1 MTGLTAKLA
10 KDLDDCIIEN
20 FADQI
25 GMEMELVRIAKRED
39 LANPAVIAA
48 LATCADCGPVQK
60 RLGNLPAAALH
71 AGLGIALAG
80 QLRPPAALLARA
92 LHDGAARSVNA
103 KPVLAVKGQKPLP
116 AFANPARL
124 PAPVHAKTKQA
135 MPRDELDAFVRIL
148 VAGGEPPTED
158 YTPAS
163 LAALGRAL
171 VIGWLAF
178 GGDPKHRW
186 AALGPA
192 PFFDD
197 ATARDLAAY
206 AVALAPRV
214 AMFSKAQVLVDAL
227 GVMNSRVALGQLL
240 EIATKLRTRSVQTR
254 ARAVFDA
261 AAKRMGV
268 KEHDLADK
276 LMPTSARPG
285 EEAKVVKTT
294 AKAFL
299 KRLEQRMVESIT
311 FSLHD
316 FIEDV
321 LQHPI
326 AHRAAANVLFAAKAK
341 GKPLLFTI
349 VGDALQ
355 DVTGKTVATP
365 TSSEISVVHPIE
377 LSTKQLADW
386 KQRLPAQPFAQL
398 ARPLEHLATT
408 KALQRHLR
416 DLRGKT
422 TTARNLFGLEGLG
435 WHRGSTPGGRFNE
448 LARELRGVTAT
459 LSFEPG
465 VFLVAGMTTEQRLE
479 GVSIVAKKPQP
490 LAFSE
495 IARELARL

>member
-1 MTGLTAKLA
+1 VAGLTAKLA
-10 KDLDDCIIEN
+10 KKLDNCIIEN

-25 GMEMELVRIAKRED
+25 EMETELVRIEKRED

-48 LATCADCGPVQK
+48 LATCADCAPVQK

-71 AGLGIALAG
+71 AGLGVALAG
-80 QLRPPAALLARA
+80 RLRPPAALLARA

-103 KPVLAVKGQKPLP
+103 KLVLAVKGKRSLP
-116 AFANPARL
+116 AFANPDRL

-135 MPRDELDAFVRIL
+135 MTRDELDIFVRIL
-148 VAGGEPPTED
+148 VAGGEPPAED
-158 YTPAS
+158 HAPAS

-171 VIGWLAF
+171 VLGWLAF

-206 AVALAPRV
+206 AVELAPRV
-214 AMFSKAQVLVDAL
+214 AMYSKAQVLVDAL
-227 GVMNSRVALGQLL
+227 GAMNSRVALGELL
-240 EIATKLRTRSVQTR
+240 EIATKLRTRSVKTR

-316 FIEDV
+316 FIEHV

-349 VGDALQ
+349 VGEALQ
-355 DVTGKTVATP
+355 DVTGKTVAAP
-365 TSSEISVVHPIE
+365 ASSAISVVHPIE

-386 KQRLPAQPFAQL
+386 KQHLPTQPFAQL
-398 ARPLEHLATT
+398 ARPLEYLATT

-422 TTARNLFGLEGLG
+422 TNARNLFGLEGLG
-435 WHRGSTPGGRFNE
+435 WQRGATPGGRFNE
-448 LARELRGVTAT
+448 LARELHGVTAT

-479 GVSIVAKKPQP
+479 GVSIVAKKAQP

-495 IARELARL
+495 IARELALL

>member
-1 MTGLTAKLA
+1 MSGLTAKLA

-25 GMEMELVRIAKRED
+25 ELETALARIEKRED

-48 LATCADCGPVQK
+48 LATCADCAPVQK
-60 RLGNLPAAALH
+60 RLGNLPAAALRE
-71 AGLGIALAG
+71 GLGIALAG
-80 QLRPPAALLARA
+80 TLRPPAALLARA
-92 LHDGAARSVNA
+92 LHDGAARSVDA
-103 KPVLAVKGQKPLP
+103 KLVLAVKGKKPLP
-116 AFANPARL
+116 AFANPDRL
-124 PAPVHAKTKQA
+124 PAPVHAKTKQV
-135 MPRDELDAFVRIL
+135 MTRDELEVFVRIL

-171 VIGWLAF
+171 VLGWLAF

-186 AALGPA
+186 AALAPA

-206 AVALAPRV
+206 AVELAPRV

-227 GVMNSRVALGQLL
+227 GVMDSRVALGELL
-240 EIATKLRTRSVQTR
+240 AIATKLRTRSVQTR

-276 LMPTSARPG
+276 LMPTKARPG
-285 EEAKVVKTT
+285 EEIKVIKTT
-294 AKAFL
+294 AKAFV

-311 FSLHD
+311 FSLRD

-326 AHRAAANVLFAAKAK
+326 AHPAAANVLFAAKTK

-355 DVTGKTVATP
+355 DVTGTLVAAP
-365 TSSEISVVHPIE
+365 APSEISVVHPIE

-386 KQRLPAQPFAQL
+386 KQRLPVQPFAQL

-408 KALQRHLR
+408 KALLRHVH
-416 DLRGKT
+416 DLRGKIT
-422 TTARNLFGLEGLG
+422 TPRKLFGLEGLG
-435 WHRGSTPGGRFNE
+435 WKRGATPGGRFNE
-448 LARELRGVTAT
+448 LARELHGVTAT
-459 LSFEPG
+459 LSFVPG
-465 VFLVAGMTTEQRLE
+465 VFLVPGMTTDQRLE
-479 GVSIVAKKPQP
+479 GVSIVANKPQP

-495 IARELARL
+495 IARELALL